1 MTKKTSWFLSV
12 AAIVIVLMGGGY
24 AALRHSRTQVHAS
37 SINPYRKPNAFTTTT
52 V

>member
-12 AAIVIVLMGGGY
+12 AATVIVLIGGSY
-24 AALRHSRTQVHAS
+24 AALRHSRTQVHAL
-37 SINPYRKPNAFTTTT
+37 INQSLQEAERFTTTT

>member
-12 AAIVIVLMGGGY
+12 AAIVIVCIATSYM
-24 AALRHSRTQVHAS
+24 ALLHSRTQVHAL
-37 SINPYRKPNAFTTTT
+37 INQSLQEAERFTTTT